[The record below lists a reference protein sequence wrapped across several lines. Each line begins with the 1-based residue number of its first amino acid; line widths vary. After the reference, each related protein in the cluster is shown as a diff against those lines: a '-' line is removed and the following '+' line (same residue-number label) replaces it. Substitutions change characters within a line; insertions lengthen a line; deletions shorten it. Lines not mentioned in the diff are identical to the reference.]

1 MRPPFWPRLLSLG
14 AGRGVA
20 SRWAIGKGEAVACA
34 LSSTGLAF
42 AGKNAIAPPDPAPD
56 TFWR

>member
-1 MRPPFWPRLLSLG
+1 MRPQYWPRLLSPG
-14 AGRGVA
+14 ARRCVA
-20 SRWAIGKGEAVACA
+20 SRWAIGKGDAFACA